1 LNRQRNTGTAKS
13 RRQCQRRLCSRP
25 ISICNG
31 ESGDYEE
38 LTSRFELYSQI
49 KEGMDDV
56 ATGNTRLFSEA
67 MADIRSHRSR

>member
-1 LNRQRNTGTAKS
+1 MKFLHFVM
-13 RRQCQRRLCSRP
+13 
-25 ISICNG
+25 SI
-31 ESGDYEE
+31 EAYEE

-49 KEGMDDV
+49 KEGMDDI